1 MVIMKKRRYK
11 IGIERN
17 MMPLPATI
25 DECIP
30 EDNIVRAID
39 AYVDTLDLDK
49 FSFKNAGGELTVGQ
63 PAFSPADLL
72 KLYLWGCQ
80 NRIHSS
86 RCLEKETYRN
96 LEVIWLIKNLHPC
109 YKTIADF
116 RKDNIKAINPSPKPL
131 DEG

>member
-49 FSFKNAGGELTVGQ
+49 SIT
-63 PAFSPADLL
+63 
-72 KLYLWGCQ
+72 
-80 NRIHSS
+80 
-86 RCLEKETYRN
+86 
-96 LEVIWLIKNLHPC
+96 
-109 YKTIADF
+109 
-116 RKDNIKAINPSPKPL
+116 
-131 DEG
+131 